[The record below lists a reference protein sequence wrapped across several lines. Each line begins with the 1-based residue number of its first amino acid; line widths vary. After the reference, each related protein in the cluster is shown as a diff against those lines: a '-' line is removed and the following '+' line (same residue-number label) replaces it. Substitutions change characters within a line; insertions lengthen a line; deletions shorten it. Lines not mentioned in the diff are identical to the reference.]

1 MLRFSSSRRGSNCY
15 LELWEYRSPPS
26 DVDPRELGAN
36 DYGIR
41 HLCLDVDDV
50 LAERERLRELRGIQ
64 TNPPCCLRMAAAAQ
78 SIAGIPLAT

>member
-41 HLCLDVDDV
+41 HLCFEVDDV
-50 LAERERLRELRGIQ
+50 VTEWERLRELGGIHM
-64 TNPPCCLRMAAAAQ
+64 NPPRAV
-78 SIAGIPLAT
+78 